1 MIVSLGVKILKH
13 VDFTPIDDYTGDMIL
28 IDRLSEFYP
37 VNSWSWNDGEVI
49 ELDDIA
55 CAIHEGQ
62 PEESEP
68 FGDNWKHV
76 CWESKPTEWHIGR
89 ILYFIKNPDEIRD
102 IEIDNICNGKYIC
115 PIPVIVDGNHRFMA
129 AMWLHDQGKM
139 EKVHCMYGGR
149 TDLLDYL
156 TGNTEEQPLE

>member
-13 VDFTPIDDYTGDMIL
+13 GDFTPIDDYTGDMIL

-89 ILYFIKNPDEIRD
+89 ILYFIKN
-102 IEIDNICNGKYIC
+102 
-115 PIPVIVDGNHRFMA
+115 
-129 AMWLHDQGKM
+129 Q
-139 EKVHCMYGGR
+139 
-149 TDLLDYL
+149 
-156 TGNTEEQPLE
+156 

>member
-1 MIVSLGVKILKH
+1 ME
-13 VDFTPIDDYTGDMIL
+13 DNYTGDMIL

-68 FGDNWKHV
+68 FGDNWKHP
-76 CWESKPTEWHIGR
+76 CMESKSTEWHIGR
-89 ILYFIKNPDEIRD
+89 ILYFIKNPDEIKD
-102 IEIDNICNGKYIC
+102 IEVDNLYSGDYIF
-115 PIPVIVDGNHRFMA
+115 PVPSIIDGNHRFMA
-129 AMWLHDQGKM
+129 AMWLQDQGKM
-139 EKVHCMYGGR
+139 SKVHCRYGGR
-149 TDLLDYL
+149 MDLLDYMVGK
-156 TGNTEEQPLE
+156 TDVCPDE